1 MKKEYIINLNNLNN
15 LRQFNGDIIYGIE
28 SDVNAMDSVYRTQII
43 DAKSMMGLM
52 MISAHDII
60 VSINS
65 SDEKE
70 LETFRKICEKYEVK
84 NG

>member
-1 MKKEYIINLNNLNN
+1 MKKEYLINLNNLNN
-15 LRQFNGDIIYGIE
+15 LRQFNGDIMYQIA
-28 SDVNAMDSVYRTQII
+28 SDVNAKYENQVV

-52 MISAHDII
+52 MISIHDIT

-65 SDEKE
+65 DDEKE
-70 LETFRKICEKYEVK
+70 LETFRQICEKYEVK

>member
-1 MKKEYIINLNNLNN
+1 MKKEYLINLNNLNN
-15 LRQFNGDIIYGIE
+15 LRQFNGDIMYQIA
-28 SDVNAMDSVYRTQII
+28 SDVNAKYENQVV

-52 MISAHDII
+52 MISIHDIT

-65 SDEKE
+65 DDKKE
-70 LETFRKICEKYEVK
+70 LETFKQICEKYEVK